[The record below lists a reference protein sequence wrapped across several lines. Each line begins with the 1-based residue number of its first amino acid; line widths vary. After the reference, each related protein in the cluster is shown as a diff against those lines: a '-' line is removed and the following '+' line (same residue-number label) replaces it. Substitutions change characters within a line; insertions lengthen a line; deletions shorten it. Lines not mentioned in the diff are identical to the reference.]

1 LIMIGSRLMRG
12 LGIVSILVGLLVW
25 SGAVQA
31 KKPNSPGNQ
40 GDGFVVLG
48 NGDVLDTTTSL
59 RWQQD
64 PGGLADTGSL
74 CEAEDGGEHCSWQEA
89 VNYCAAIGGGYRLP
103 EIHELISLVDYS
115 ESAPGAALGDDGP
128 FTDVHS
134 TAYWAA
140 TTNAGDPAEAW
151 GVFFS
156 DGHVESLNKVAAPFH
171 AWCVR

>member
-1 LIMIGSRLMRG
+1 M
-12 LGIVSILVGLLVW
+12 
-25 SGAVQA
+25 
-31 KKPNSPGNQ
+31 
-40 GDGFVVLG
+40 
-48 NGDVLDTTTSL
+48 
-59 RWQQD
+59 
-64 PGGLADTGSL
+64 
-74 CEAEDGGEHCSWQEA
+74 
-89 VNYCAAIGGGYRLP
+89 P

-115 ESAPGAALGDDGP
+115 GSAPGAALGDDGP

>member
-1 LIMIGSRLMRG
+1 MIGSRFLRG
-12 LGIVSILVGLLVW
+12 IGIVSMMVGLMAW
-25 SGAVQA
+25 SGPAQAV
-31 KKPNSPGNQ
+31 KPNLKLTPV
-40 GDGFVVLG
+40 FVVLG
-48 NGDVLDTTTSL
+48 NGEILDATTSL

-64 PGGLADTGSL
+64 PGGLAGTFSP
-74 CEAEDGGEHCSWQEA
+74 CEKEDGGEHCLWQEA
-89 VNYCAAIGGGYRLP
+89 VDYCAAIGGGYRLP

-115 ESAPGAALGDDGP
+115 EVPPGAALGDDGP

-140 TTNAGDPAEAW
+140 TENEGNPADEAW

-156 DGHVESLNKVAAPFH
+156 DGHVEPLNKVAVPFH